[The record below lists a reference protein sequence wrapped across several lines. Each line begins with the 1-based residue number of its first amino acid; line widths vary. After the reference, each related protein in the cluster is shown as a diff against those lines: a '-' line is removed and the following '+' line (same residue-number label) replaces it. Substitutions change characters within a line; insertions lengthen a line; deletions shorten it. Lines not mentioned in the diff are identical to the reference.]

1 MSFDVN
7 LIFVY
12 CHIERKKVDKWK
24 SDGCLTVNTSDDVV
38 ECSCDHMT
46 PFAVLLVS
54 TETSTHEMNSVKV
67 AADTV

>member
-1 MSFDVN
+1 MSFDAD

-12 CHIERKKVDKWK
+12 CHIETRTWK
-24 SDGCLTVNTSDDVV
+24 SDGCLTVNTRDDAV

-54 TETSTHEMNSVKV
+54 TETSTHEMN
-67 AADTV
+67 TVESR

>member
-1 MSFDVN
+1 MSFDVD

-12 CHIERKKVDKWK
+12 CHIGNTKPWQT
-24 SDGCLTVNTSDDVV
+24 DGCLTVNKMDDVV